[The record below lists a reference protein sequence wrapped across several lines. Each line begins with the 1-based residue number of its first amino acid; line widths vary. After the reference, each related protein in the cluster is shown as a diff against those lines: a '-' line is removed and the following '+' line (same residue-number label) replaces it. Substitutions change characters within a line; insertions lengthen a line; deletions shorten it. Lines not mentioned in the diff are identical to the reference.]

1 MLSPASIAFVALG
14 VIWGSNFVFMKWAS
28 DTITPGQ
35 ITFLRVLFGF
45 LPILLYAAIRH
56 VFDRR
61 HLRYVHHFVVMSLL
75 ATSVYYFAFAA
86 GTALLPSGIAGALSG
101 AIPLFSYI
109 TAAAMLSSERV
120 TRLRTLGVLIGF
132 AGVLLIARPWD
143 TTGSVDL
150 AGVLYMLLGSA
161 SVGVSFVY
169 ARRFLSG
176 LPIDPAALTTY
187 QIGIA
192 LLLLTV
198 ITDYEG
204 IAAIG
209 DDPRGLIG
217 LVVGLGI
224 LGTGV
229 AYILYYVIVD
239 RLGAVTASSVTY
251 IPPVVALLIGW
262 ALVGE
267 PVDIQDVAA
276 ISLILGGVVLLRLGP
291 TDRPVET

>member
-1 MLSPASIAFVALG
+1 MALGVSGGGPLPHSAMLSPASIAFVALG

-56 VFDRR
+56 VLDRR

-86 GTALLPSGIAGALSG
+86 GTALLPSGIAVRSAGRSRCSPTSLLRPCS
-101 AIPLFSYI
+101 
-109 TAAAMLSSERV
+109 AANV
-120 TRLRTLGVLIGF
+120 FTRLRTLGVLIGF

-198 ITDYEG
+198 ITDYED

-224 LGTGV
+224 LGTG
-229 AYILYYVIVD
+229 
-239 RLGAVTASSVTY
+239 
-251 IPPVVALLIGW
+251 
-262 ALVGE
+262 
-267 PVDIQDVAA
+267 
-276 ISLILGGVVLLRLGP
+276 GVHPLLRHRRSVG
-291 TDRPVET
+291 RRHCVERDVHPSSRGAAHRMGACR

>member
-1 MLSPASIAFVALG
+1 MALGVSGGGPLPHSAMLSPASIAFVALG

-56 VFDRR
+56 VLDRR

-143 TTGSVDL
+143 TTEALTSPASCTCCSARPAWACHSCTRGGFS
-150 AGVLYMLLGSA
+150 AGCRSTPPH
-161 SVGVSFVY
+161 SP
-169 ARRFLSG
+169 RTRSG
-176 LPIDPAALTTY
+176 L
-187 QIGIA
+187 
-192 LLLLTV
+192 
-198 ITDYEG
+198 
-204 IAAIG
+204 
-209 DDPRGLIG
+209 RC
-217 LVVGLGI
+217 
-224 LGTGV
+224 
-229 AYILYYVIVD
+229 
-239 RLGAVTASSVTY
+239 SC
-251 IPPVVALLIGW
+251 
-262 ALVGE
+262 
-267 PVDIQDVAA
+267 
-276 ISLILGGVVLLRLGP
+276 
-291 TDRPVET
+291 